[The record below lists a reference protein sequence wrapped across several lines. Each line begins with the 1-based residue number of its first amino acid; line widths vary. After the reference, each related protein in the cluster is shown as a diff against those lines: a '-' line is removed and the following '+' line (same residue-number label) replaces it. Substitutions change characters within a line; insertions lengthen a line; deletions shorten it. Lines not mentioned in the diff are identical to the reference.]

1 MDTDYNRPRRPNADT
16 LTYLK
21 SLPFHE
27 SFAHEEIS
35 SYLHYQKSL
44 QQNHQQQEDVPIQEI
59 EYPQNLSAAISA
71 LSSIQNE
78 IASLAGDEY
87 ASSTIET
94 ITRITVPYSTLCTRK
109 LLFGIQDYIVHLSTH
124 RYGSHVVQTI
134 LQSILLSKSQHKPQ
148 DQQLEGGDLRE
159 FNETEICQILEIDT
173 EEELNDE
180 ENKDLPSL
188 SQLLYNITNEIL
200 PATKQLAVHI
210 CGSHVLRSLLCVLS
224 GVVEEIPPHLVMN
237 GGLDGNGSNGNKR
250 GKAKKKKKKKKSHD
264 TENDGITNSASYA
277 KYKLLST
284 TTENSECASSRVD
297 VIHDTTIK
305 ESFYNLLWELT
316 GIDFQNM
323 DTTTTTSQ
331 IVGDLQQF
339 VCHPSAGP
347 LLIVLLRILTLRS
360 STSSSSSNIP
370 IKTKTTTIIKEDG
383 QDLLLHHHKQPTK
396 EEKSIADFRLGI
408 IETQPYFPPNSDAE
422 ILAKTIICWNDE
434 NDTNTEQTQ
443 CGETIYGLSGEIRGS
458 HMLETLLRIS
468 NDEFYQ
474 KICDAGKFFDHDS
487 FVEYVQHDVSNFVI
501 QTLLNTARNRKQ
513 ADALV
518 KCVEGLIG
526 SNGYVL
532 KNENKRKGIL
542 WRTIEMSAKFRIGQ
556 ETLLKSIRKGYT
568 YLYKNDEV
576 IRSLSVVDDEQ
587 ISSSPSSLMEIADC
601 IPLLIGYK
609 EAQGDNGRIGLDA
622 IGTRTT
628 YHLLRFVPRLCSD
641 VIKGILLHYSTK
653 QIISICND
661 GLGSR
666 W

>member
-16 LTYLK
+16 ITYLK
-21 SLPFHE
+21 SLPFNE

-44 QQNHQQQEDVPIQEI
+44 QQNQQQDIPIQET

-78 IASLAGDEY
+78 IASLAGDEN

-134 LQSILLSKSQHKPQ
+134 LQSIHLSKSQ
-148 DQQLEGGDLRE
+148 QQQGDVGEEE

-173 EEELNDE
+173 EEELNDD

-188 SQLLYNITNEIL
+188 PQLLFNITNEIL

-210 CGSHVLRSLLCVLS
+210 CGSHVLRSLLCALS
-224 GVVEEIPPHLVMN
+224 GVVEEIPSHLAHKGIA
-237 GGLDGNGSNGNKR
+237 GGFDGGNGNKR
-250 GKAKKKKKKKKSHD
+250 GKAKKKKKKKKSNES
-264 TENDGITNSASYA
+264 ENDGITNSASYA

-284 TTENSECASSRVD
+284 TTDNSEGTTSTSRVD
-297 VIHDTTIK
+297 IINDTTIK
-305 ESFYNLLWELT
+305 ESFHNLLWELT
-316 GIDFQNM
+316 GIDFQNI
-323 DTTTTTSQ
+323 DTAASTSQ
-331 IVGDLQQF
+331 KVGDLQQF

-360 STSSSSSNIP
+360 SSSSSSPSNMTTT
-370 IKTKTTTIIKEDG
+370 TKTTTNIKEDS
-383 QDLLLHHHKQPTK
+383 QVLAHDNSQPTK
-396 EEKSIADFRLGI
+396 EEKSITDFRLGI
-408 IETQPYFPPNSDAE
+408 IESQPYFHPNSHAE
-422 ILAKTIICWNDE
+422 ILAKTIICWNDDDD
-434 NDTNTEQTQ
+434 NNTNTTEQTQ

-458 HMLETLLRIS
+458 HMLETLLRSS

-501 QTLLNTARNRKQ
+501 QTLLNTARTRKQ

-518 KCVEGLIG
+518 KCVEGLIS
-526 SNGYVL
+526 SNGYIL

-568 YLYKNDEV
+568 YLHKNDEG

-587 ISSSPSSLMEIADC
+587 ILSSPYSLMEIADC

-609 EAQGDNGRIGLDA
+609 EAQGDKGRIGLDA

-628 YHLLRFVPRLCSD
+628 YYLLRFVPRLCTD
-641 VIKGILLHYSTK
+641 VIRGILSHYSTK